1 MAKKFRLPYI
11 SKMLN
16 QQFLME
22 MSKAELEK
30 IGRQNGLELDKRL
43 KKEKLV
49 EMVYWVLTQ
58 KKG

>member
-11 SKMLN
+11 SKMLH

-43 KKEKLV
+43 KKETLV
-49 EMVYWVLTQ
+49 DQVYAVL
-58 KKG
+58 

>member
-1 MAKKFRLPYI
+1 MRKKFRLPYI

-43 KKEKLV
+43 KKETLV
-49 EMVYWVLTQ
+49 DQVYAVL
-58 KKG
+58 